1 LVNVYLLAAAQ
12 ALAASGTFAIVLLGG
27 ILGADLAPRP
37 EWATLPVSMGI
48 LGVAATTIPAALL
61 MQRIGRKR
69 TFIFGAILAGLSSLG
84 VAWAVE
90 QQNFLV
96 FCVAIFVMGA
106 NLACVHQ
113 YRFAAVEYLGVERA
127 GIAVSIVMCGMLA
140 GALGGPQFAL
150 MARSWL
156 FPSEYAGSFVA
167 VSLLYL
173 AAVVLLSRL
182 GAPRDY
188 AVHAPEPA
196 RPLAHIAR
204 HPAFVVSVL
213 AGIAGYAVM
222 SFIMTATPLS
232 MHVVDG
238 LSVEATTWVIQ
249 SHLLAMFV
257 PSLASGWLVTN
268 VGIRPMMALGVMLM
282 GLCIA
287 ISALGSHHVMHYWWG
302 LVLLG
307 AGWNLLFVAGTTL
320 LTTTYR
326 PSERFRTQGVNDF
339 AVFGSQAAASLLAG
353 PAIHHLGWKALNLA
367 SAPLLIAMV
376 IGLVVLYRREA
387 VTPRRTAAV
396 TTGKP
401 GLSRSETHARAA
413 PRSAARR

>member
-1 LVNVYLLAAAQ
+1 MRNVYLLAAAQ

-27 ILGADLAPRP
+27 ILGAELAPRP

-61 MQRIGRKR
+61 MQRIGRKG
-69 TFIFGAILAGLSSLG
+69 TFILGAVLAGLSSLG

-90 QQNFLV
+90 QHNFAI
-96 FCVAIFVMGA
+96 FCAAIFVMGA

-113 YRFAAVEYLGVERA
+113 YRFAAIEYLEPERA
-127 GIAVSIVMCGMLA
+127 GIAVSIVMCGMLLA
-140 GALGGPQFAL
+140 AVGGPQFAL
-150 MARSWL
+150 AARGWL
-156 FPSEYAGSFVA
+156 MHSEYAGSFLA
-167 VSLLYL
+167 VSLLYVG
-173 AAVVLLSRL
+173 AVFLLTRL
-182 GAPRDY
+182 GAPR
-188 AVHAPEPA
+188 VHMALSHEPA
-196 RPLAHIAR
+196 RPLSGIAR
-204 HPAFVVSVL
+204 HPAFVVAVL
-213 AGIAGYAVM
+213 GGISGYAVM

-257 PSLASGWLVTN
+257 PSLASGWLVTH
-268 VGIRPMMALGVMLM
+268 VGVKPMMALGVILM
-282 GLCIA
+282 SLCIT

-326 PSERFRTQGVNDF
+326 PSERFRAQGVNDF
-339 AVFGSQAAASLLAG
+339 AVFGSQAIASLLAG
-353 PAIHHLGWKALNLA
+353 PAIQHLGWKALNLA
-367 SAPLLIAMV
+367 STPLLIAMV
-376 IGLVVLYRREA
+376 IGLLALYRRE
-387 VTPRRTAAV
+387 TAA
-396 TTGKP
+396 P
-401 GLSRSETHARAA
+401 SRAA
-413 PRSAARR
+413 AVGSES

>member
-1 LVNVYLLAAAQ
+1 LRNVYLLAAAQ
-12 ALAASGTFAIVLLGG
+12 ALAASGTFTIVLLGG
-27 ILGADLAPRP
+27 ILGAELAPRP

-61 MQRIGRKR
+61 MQRVGRKR
-69 TFIFGAILAGLSSLG
+69 TFILGAVLAGLSSLG

-90 QQNFLV
+90 QQQFV
-96 FCVAIFVMGA
+96 IFCAAIFLMGA

-113 YRFAAVEYLGVERA
+113 YRFAAVEYLEPERA
-127 GIAVSIVMCGMLA
+127 GMAVSIVMCGMLLA
-140 GALGGPQFAL
+140 AAIGPQFAL
-150 MARSWL
+150 AARGWL
-156 FPSEYAGSFVA
+156 PRSEYAGSFVA

-173 AAVVLLSRL
+173 GAVFLLARL
-182 GAPRDY
+182 GAPRVH
-188 AVHAPEPA
+188 AVHSPEPA
-196 RPLAHIAR
+196 RPLAGLAR
-204 HPAFVVSVL
+204 HPAFVVAVL

-238 LSVEATTWVIQ
+238 MSVEATTWVIQ

-268 VGIRPMMALGVMLM
+268 VGVRPMMALGVLLM
-282 GLCIA
+282 SLCIA
-287 ISALGSHHVMHYWWG
+287 ISALGSHHLMHYWWG

-326 PSERFRTQGVNDF
+326 PSERFRAQGVNDF
-339 AVFGSQAAASLLAG
+339 AVFGSQATASLLAG
-353 PAIHHLGWKALNLA
+353 PAIQHLGWKVLNLA
-367 SAPLLIAMV
+367 SAPLLVAMV
-376 IGLVVLYRREA
+376 IGLLILYRREA
-387 VTPRRTAAV
+387 AAR
-396 TTGKP
+396 
-401 GLSRSETHARAA
+401 SRSATVRGGRQEA
-413 PRSAARR
+413 